1 MKRILISAAILSTVL
16 YSTADAKGCIK
27 GAIIGGLAG
36 HMAGHGKVG
45 AVAGC
50 VIGRHELTKPIPR
63 RRIRPARIHSQ
74 KTRANYNAYRSPKFK
89 GFQCPG
95 FSAHPADES

>member
-16 YSTADAKGCIK
+16 DSTADAEGCIK

-36 HMAGHGKVG
+36 HMTGHGKVG

-50 VIGRHELTKPIPR
+50 VMVVTKLTKPIPR
-63 RRIRPARIHSQ
+63 RRIRPANPQ
-74 KTRANYNAYRSPKFK
+74 PK
-89 GFQCPG
+89 
-95 FSAHPADES
+95 DEGKL

>member
-1 MKRILISAAILSTVL
+1 MKRILISAAILSIVL
-16 YSTADAKGCIK
+16 PSTADAKGCIK

-50 VIGRHELTKPIPR
+50 VIGRHEANKADAEKVNSTGPNSQPR
-63 RRIRPARIHSQ
+63 DDG
-74 KTRANYNAYRSPKFK
+74 KL
-89 GFQCPG
+89 
-95 FSAHPADES
+95 